1 MQASGI
7 QNGSF
12 QNFKGSAA
20 MGTGSAGGQ
29 RYSGAGSNVC
39 DSNGDGSAPIK
50 RPRVEACAKASP
62 AEVEAYRKKHE
73 ITVMVS
79 FGT

>member
-1 MQASGI
+1 
-7 QNGSF
+7 
-12 QNFKGSAA
+12 

-29 RYSGAGSNVC
+29 RHSGAGAYD
-39 DSNGDGSAPIK
+39 DSSYGDGSATK

-73 ITVMVS
+73 VTVMVS
-79 FGT
+79 FGTWQIL